1 MNKPKNFSTTFA
13 TYTVSAVLGQGG
25 SGIVF
30 SAITEDGEDVAIKCL
45 DPKYASREKLKRFK
59 NEFSFCSR
67 TEHPNIVRV
76 IDHGLTENG
85 ESFFVMPAYESS
97 LRPLIGNLQ
106 PKEALMVFSKILDGV
121 DAAHKL
127 GVVHRDL
134 KPENILV
141 RESGQILA
149 VADFGIARFEEEELY
164 TAVETKDGTR
174 LANFQY
180 AAPEQRTRGK
190 EVGYGADIY
199 ALGLILNELFTGE
212 VPHGT
217 KFRQIAEVS
226 DDHSYLDAIVE
237 GMLGQKSS
245 HRPASVEA
253 IKKDLIARGNEFVA
267 RQKLSRT
274 KKQVISVDDLDDP
287 LVDDPIQ
294 IIGVDWENNTLT
306 IKLSQNTNQ
315 NWVWAIN
322 NMGGHTSLMGKGPE
336 SFRFSDNTAVIGS
349 ADHEA
354 QEIINYFKQW
364 LPRANQVY
372 STKLKQDRAAEEHR
386 LRKELEAKVKAEEK
400 RANVLSDLK
409 F

>member
-1 MNKPKNFSTTFA
+1 MKKLKNFSTTFA

-30 SAITEDGEDVAIKCL
+30 SAVTEDGEDVAIKCL
-45 DPKYASREKLKRFK
+45 DPKYASREKLRRFK

-76 IDHGLTENG
+76 VDHGLTENG

-97 LRPLIGNLQ
+97 LRPLIGSLQ

-141 RESGQILA
+141 RKSGQILA

-190 EVGYGADIY
+190 EVGCGADIY

-217 KFRQIAEVS
+217 KFLQIAEVS
-226 DDHSYLDAIVE
+226 ADHSYLDAIVE
-237 GMLGQKSS
+237 GMLRQNPS
-245 HRPASVEA
+245 HRPTSVEA
-253 IKKDLIARGNEFVA
+253 IKKDLIARGNEFIA

-274 KKQVISVDDLDDP
+274 KKQVVSVDELDDP

-294 IIGVDWENNTLT
+294 IIGVDWENNMLT
-306 IKLSQNTNQ
+306 IKLSQNTNP

-322 NMGGHTSLMGKGPE
+322 NMGGHTSLWGKGPE
-336 SFRFSDNTAVIGS
+336 SFRFSGDTAVIS
-349 ADHEA
+349 STDQEA

-372 STKLKQDRAAEEHR
+372 AIKLKQDRAAEEHR
-386 LRKELEAKVKAEEK
+386 LRKELEARVKAEET
-400 RANVLSDLK
+400 RANVLSGLK